1 MLDFGYLIDLF
12 LHLDTHLG
20 AFMQQ
25 YGAWVYIA
33 LFLMIF
39 CETGLVVTPFLPGDS
54 LIFASGA
61 LAAAG
66 IMGWGAM
73 PLFML
78 AAVTG
83 NMLNYQIGRSLSQK
97 VKQRRNLR
105 FLKQEYLDRTQE
117 FFDRHGGV
125 TIVITRF
132 MPILRTFS
140 PFVAGVGKMS
150 YRRFLLYNTAGG
162 VLWAAAFFLIGF
174 FFGNL
179 PAVQE
184 HFSVV
189 VIAIVVVSVIP
200 AVVAWLKNRSA
211 SKAGKKDADLG
222 ENA

>member
-1 MLDFGYLIDLF
+1 MDFGYLLDLF

-25 YGAWVYIA
+25 YGAAVYVV
-33 LFLMIF
+33 LFLMVF

-61 LAAAG
+61 LAASG

-73 PLFML
+73 PLFMA

-83 NMLNYQIGRSLSQK
+83 NMLNYQIGRFLSEK
-97 VKQRRNLR
+97 VKQRQNMR
-105 FLKQEYLDRTQE
+105 FIKQEYLDRTQS
-117 FFDRHGGV
+117 FFDRHGGS

-140 PFVAGVGKMS
+140 PFVAGVGKMP
-150 YRRFLLYNTAGG
+150 YRRFLLYNTFGG
-162 VLWAAAFFLIGF
+162 IVWAATFFLIGF

-184 HFSVV
+184 HFSLIVV
-189 VIAIVVVSVIP
+189 AIVVVSVIP
-200 AVVAWLKNRSA
+200 AGVAFFKGRS
-211 SKAGKKDADLG
+211 SKKKPDLG

>member
-1 MLDFGYLIDLF
+1 MDFGYLLDLF

-25 YGAWVYIA
+25 YGAAVYVV
-33 LFLMIF
+33 LFLMVF

-61 LAAAG
+61 LAASG

-73 PLFML
+73 PLFMA

-83 NMLNYQIGRSLSQK
+83 NMLNYQIGRFLSER
-97 VKQRRNLR
+97 VKQRQNMR
-105 FLKQEYLDRTQE
+105 FIKQEYLDRTQS
-117 FFDRHGGV
+117 FFDRHGGS

-140 PFVAGVGKMS
+140 PFVAGVGKMP
-150 YRRFLLYNTAGG
+150 YRRFLLYNTFGG
-162 VLWAAAFFLIGF
+162 IVWAATFFLIGF

-184 HFSVV
+184 HFSLIVV
-189 VIAIVVVSVIP
+189 AIVVVSVIP
-200 AVVAWLKNRSA
+200 AGVAFFNGRS
-211 SKAGKKDADLG
+211 SKKKPDLG